1 MKRILL
7 LSLLTV
13 SVLASR
19 AQVSHG
25 GAPLFSQAK
34 SDVAAVALPTLDN
47 KVFLQQDM
55 DMVAEAS
62 PMRTGVMQE
71 ADFSNATDGV
81 VSVMDDG
88 TRVWRLKVCSPGA
101 TAMALF
107 FDTFDI
113 PDGAR
118 LFVYD
123 ATGDFVIGGFTH
135 QNRQPDGTFYTQAFP
150 GDVACVEYQEPKSA
164 AGRGKLHLSRV
175 MHGYKDFFAED
186 GKGAGNC
193 HRNAVCDTAEWG
205 RQIRSVCKIL
215 IYTGSGAYMCS
226 GALVNNTARVKTPYV
241 LTAYHC
247 QDVGRVTGFMFYFN
261 YQATT
266 CSGSTILTSTQ
277 TVSGADMLAKKS
289 KTDGSDFLLLRLH
302 EAVPDAYRPYYAGWD
317 RQAVERPSIGKCIHH
332 PSGDHKRISTPNSVQ
347 INSNFYKVFWRTGVV
362 EGGSSGSPLFNQS
375 KLIIGQLYG
384 GTSSCSNQSGYD
396 LYGRVGV
403 SWLGGGTASTRL
415 QDWLDPINSNVMS
428 IEGLDYSEAGDSA
441 RVVTTN
447 LLHLYPNPCDGM
459 FRVDVE
465 EIGEAIYHVYDLNGR
480 LVYDG
485 RTVFATTTQAINLT
499 SLPYGAYSIELYIA
513 DKKYANT
520 VVIKKK

>member
-7 LSLLTV
+7 LFVLTV
-13 SVLASR
+13 SAFVTR

-25 GAPLFSQAK
+25 GYPLFNNSK
-34 SDVAAVALPTLDN
+34 SYVDEVMLPALDN
-47 KVFLQQDM
+47 RTYLQQDM
-55 DMVAEAS
+55 DMAAEAS
-62 PMRTGVMQE
+62 PMRAGVMQ
-71 ADFSNATDGV
+71 DVDLSNASDGV
-81 VSVMDDG
+81 MTVMGDG

-113 PDGAR
+113 PEGAR

-123 ATGDFVIGGFTH
+123 ASGDFVIGGFTS
-135 QNRQPDGTFYTQAFP
+135 QSCQPDGTFYTQAFP

-164 AGRGKLHLSRV
+164 TRRGHLHLNRV
-175 MHGYKDFFAED
+175 MHGYKEFFAEE

-215 IYTGSGAYMCS
+215 IYTSSGAYMCT
-226 GALVNNTARVKTPYV
+226 GALVNNTARDKTPYV

-247 QDVGRVTGFMFYFN
+247 QDVSRITGFMFYFN

-266 CSGSTILTSTQ
+266 CTGSTILTNTQ

-289 KTDGSDFLLLRLH
+289 KNGGSDFLLLRLH

-317 RQAVERPSIGKCIHH
+317 RQALDRPSIGKCIHH
-332 PSGDHKRISTPNSVQ
+332 PSGDHKRISTPHSVQ
-347 INSNFYKVFWRTGVV
+347 MNSNFYKVYWTVGVV

-375 KLIIGQLYG
+375 KLVIGQLYG
-384 GTSSCSNQSGYD
+384 GTSSCDNQSGYD

-403 SWLGGGTASTRL
+403 SWLGDGTASTRL

-428 IEGLDYSEAGDSA
+428 IEGLDYDEAGDSA
-441 RVVTTN
+441 RVVTTS

-465 EIGEAIYHVYDLNGR
+465 EIGEAVYYVYDLNGR
-480 LVYDG
+480 PVYEG
-485 RTVFATTTQAINLT
+485 RSVFATTTQAINLT

-520 VVIKKK
+520 VVIKK